1 MASRAE
7 AYLAS
12 GRPGEALQAA
22 RDGIVAVARTAER
35 FYEAELHRLQGEA
48 LLATDGDAAAASM
61 ALRKGVDVAT
71 RQGATL
77 FALRSAVRLVQLAG
91 DVDGARDL
99 LVAARA
105 KLPRISGLTE
115 ASEADALL
123 ATAPDLARK

>member
-1 MASRAE
+1 
-7 AYLAS
+7 
-12 GRPGEALQAA
+12 
-22 RDGIVAVARTAER
+22 
-35 FYEAELHRLQGEA
+35 
-48 LLATDGDAAAASM
+48 M

-123 ATAPDLARK
+123 AKAPNPARASGA